1 MAITEEQKELRKRH
15 LCASDAAPAL
25 GLSPYKSPVELW
37 LEKRG
42 EVTEDES
49 IADFLPVQIGNA
61 CERPILE
68 FAIQKL
74 GLTPAYNAY
83 SQMHVHDNG
92 VLAANFDA
100 LAFEGSDWKAPSLPV
115 EAKYAERREEWGPE
129 QDGIDGIPQQYAVQ
143 MLTQIAVIGA
153 PKGYLAAYLPGR
165 YREVRIYE
173 CVPPAGMV
181 LALEQKLC
189 EWWFQHVVKGAR
201 PDQAEPCTLE
211 VLARRIRVPGKA
223 AEVDPGLLSVFIEQ
237 DAKAKRYEAE
247 AKQSKA
253 KLLESIGDAE
263 IATVGG
269 VPVFT
274 YTEQNGQRRVDL
286 DVLQR
291 DHPEIYGL
299 LVTQPRHRVCRFKPA
314 AKEIAAAASEIGGVA

>member
-1 MAITEEQKELRKRH
+1 MITAEQKELRKKH

-42 EVTEDES
+42 EITEDES

-68 FAIQKL
+68 YAIEKL

-83 SQMHVHDNG
+83 SQMFVHDNG

-100 LAFEGSDWKAPSLPV
+100 LAFEGGDEEAPFLPV

-129 QDGIDGIPQQYAVQ
+129 QDGLDGIPQQYAVQ

-181 LALEQKLC
+181 VSLEQTLC
-189 EWWFQHVVKGAR
+189 KWWFEHVVKGAR
-201 PDQAEPCTLE
+201 PEQAEPCTLE
-211 VLARRIRVPGKA
+211 VLARRIRVPGKTI
-223 AEVDPGLLSVFIEQ
+223 ELDPGLVSTWRDLDAAAKEAVKQADS
-237 DAKAKRYEAE
+237 AKAKVIEA
-247 AKQSKA
+247 
-253 KLLESIGDAE
+253 LGDAE
-263 IATVGG
+263 MGISPVGVVSYKQQSRKEYTVAAST
-269 VPVFT
+269 F
-274 YTEQNGQRRVDL
+274 
-286 DVLQR
+286 
-291 DHPEIYGL
+291 
-299 LVTQPRHRVCRFKPA
+299 RVCRF
-314 AKEIAAAASEIGGVA
+314 AASKGGVA

>member
-1 MAITEEQKELRKRH
+1 MITVEQKELRKKH

-42 EVTEDES
+42 EITEDES
-49 IADFLPVQIGNA
+49 IGDRLPVQIGNA

-68 FAIQKL
+68 YAIQKL
-74 GLTPAYNAY
+74 GLTEASPANL
-83 SQMHVHDNG
+83 MRVHDNG

-100 LAFEGSDWKAPSLPV
+100 LAFDGGDEEAPYMPI
-115 EAKYAERREEWGPE
+115 EAKYAERFEEWGPAS
-129 QDGIDGIPQQYAVQ
+129 DGIDGVPQQYAVQ

-165 YREVRIYE
+165 FREVRIYE

-181 LALEQKLC
+181 LALEDTLC
-189 EWWFQHVVKGAR
+189 KWWFDYVVKGAR
-201 PDQAEPCTLE
+201 PEQAEPCTLE

-223 AEVDPGLLSVFIEQ
+223 AEVDPGLLSVFLEQ

-274 YTEQNGQRRVDL
+274 YAEQNGARRVDL
-286 DVLQR
+286 DLLQR